1 MLTVHNPKKIIRFAK
16 RIIFFWLLSM
26 LSLTGKSQTYFFD
39 NYSVTEG
46 LAQSKVYTLLQDT
59 SRYIWL
65 GTMNG
70 LSRFDGVKFTN
81 YTVQDG
87 LSAGAV
93 RALFQDRSG
102 YLWLGHAGGGITRYD
117 GHKFEKFT
125 LSTIFFHSD
134 ITSFVQDSVSRLWI
148 TSASS
153 GAVVLQNPDAP
164 VRAVRYEQYKG
175 KRLSDRVFGSIY
187 SRENKLY
194 FITDVGIKEFDPA
207 INSFINYNPEG
218 LTHYFALTCMY
229 EDSRGNKW
237 FGTYHGGLY
246 KYDVAHDTFVIYDM
260 RDGLSSNWIST
271 ITEDHHGTVW
281 VGTWGGGITC
291 FSPEGEMKVF
301 NTENGLQDD
310 KIWSIRQDN
319 EGNMLIGT
327 NEHGLSIY
335 KGRSFVSYGFDAS
348 AENKN
353 IHAIMQDN
361 AGRYWFGSN
370 DGVSV
375 VSFDGDVPE
384 QTIHYNQQNKNIG
397 NQVRFIRKD
406 DNGNLWLGTDGD
418 GIFMYNTADQKFVY
432 KFSLNRLLS
441 GDNIVTAMVI
451 DNKNHLWAGT
461 NDGLV
466 YYEPK
471 SEKGQRLTQI
481 N

>member
-1 MLTVHNPKKIIRFAK
+1 
-16 RIIFFWLLSM
+16 
-26 LSLTGKSQTYFFD
+26 
-39 NYSVTEG
+39 
-46 LAQSKVYTLLQDT
+46 
-59 SRYIWL
+59 
-65 GTMNG
+65 
-70 LSRFDGVKFTN
+70 
-81 YTVQDG
+81 
-87 LSAGAV
+87 
-93 RALFQDRSG
+93 
-102 YLWLGHAGGGITRYD
+102 
-117 GHKFEKFT
+117 
-125 LSTIFFHSD
+125 
-134 ITSFVQDSVSRLWI
+134 
-148 TSASS
+148 
-153 GAVVLQNPDAP
+153 
-164 VRAVRYEQYKG
+164 
-175 KRLSDRVFGSIY
+175 
-187 SRENKLY
+187 
-194 FITDVGIKEFDPA
+194 
-207 INSFINYNPEG
+207 
-218 LTHYFALTCMY
+218 
-229 EDSRGNKW
+229 
-237 FGTYHGGLY
+237 
-246 KYDVAHDTFVIYDM
+246 
-260 RDGLSSNWIST
+260 
-271 ITEDHHGTVW
+271 
-281 VGTWGGGITC
+281 
-291 FSPEGEMKVF
+291 MKVF
-301 NTENGLQDD
+301 NTEHGLQDD

-335 KGRSFVSYGFDAS
+335 KGSSFVSYGFDAS

-384 QTIHYNQQNKNIG
+384 QTIHYNQQNSNIG

-451 DNKNHLWAGT
+451 DNQNHLWAGT

-481 N
+481 NGLAGSAISSLLVDHEGVIWVGSEGKGLTSIRDTTFTRYNIGGTQTPVTMTEDRQHNILIGTNSQGLLVFNHDSIVKYYSSKDGLLSNLIATITVDQDNNYYVGTNKGLNKIITGENRIISFT